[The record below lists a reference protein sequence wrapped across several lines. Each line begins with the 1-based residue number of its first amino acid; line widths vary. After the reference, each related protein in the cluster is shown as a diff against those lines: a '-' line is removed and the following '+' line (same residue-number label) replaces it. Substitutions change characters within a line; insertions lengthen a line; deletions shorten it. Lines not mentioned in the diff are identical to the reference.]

1 LTGRVSVR
9 THPWLAECVVAGV
22 VVLPGSAVLDMVI
35 RAGDEVGCP
44 VVVELVIDS
53 PVVVGD
59 GVVVQ
64 VMVEVCG
71 EDGRHDVRMYS
82 RAGDDDRGVW
92 VCHARATLAPPRKS
106 AECLPVTVGST
117 ITEVVLEQDVA
128 GFGIHPILVEAALAG
143 QCVDADEVMLP
154 AVWKDVVLHACGAQA
169 LRVQITPTGPV
180 TVSLL
185 ACDDDDQPVL
195 SVGSLEFRAMPVGQ
209 LSAGQP
215 DAAVVG
221 LVRSARRVVPDRPV
235 SKSSLIQRL
244 AGLSQVDQEREL
256 LDLVRTQA
264 ADVLGYSRGEVAEAK
279 AAFKDLG
286 FDSLTAVQLRNQIAA
301 ATGLSLPA
309 TILFDHPTPA
319 VLSRVLWDEMFSVAQ
334 TGSVTVLHDLDRLE
348 AVPVGVL
355 DERFRSSV
363 IARFQRIMSRWSDT
377 KVSSEGFDEGA
388 SVASKI
394 QSATASEVLDFI
406 DRELGRAAN

>member
-1 LTGRVSVR
+1 
-9 THPWLAECVVAGV
+9 V
-22 VVLPGSAVLDMVI
+22 VVLPASAIMDMVI

-44 VVVELVIDS
+44 VVAELVIDS

-59 GVVVQ
+59 GVAIQ
-64 VMVEVCG
+64 VMIEVCG
-71 EDGRHDVRMYS
+71 EDGRHNVQLYS
-82 RAGDDDRGVW
+82 CAGDEDREVW
-92 VCHARATLAPPRKS
+92 ACHARAILAPPRES
-106 AECLPVTVGST
+106 VEWPPVTVEST
-117 ITEVVLEQDVA
+117 TTEVVLDHDVA
-128 GFGIHPILVEAALAG
+128 GFGIHPTLIEAALAG
-143 QCVDADEVMLP
+143 QCADATEVMLP
-154 AVWKDVVLHACGAQA
+154 LVWKDVVLHASGAQA
-169 LRVQITPTGPV
+169 LRVQITPTGPA

-195 SVGSLEFRAMPVGQ
+195 SVGSLEFCAVPVGQ
-209 LSAGQP
+209 LSGGQL

-221 LVRSARRVVPDRPV
+221 LVRSARRVVQDRPV

-244 AGLSQVDQEREL
+244 AGLSRVDQEREL

-264 ADVLGYSRGEVAEAK
+264 ADVLGYSRGEATEAR

-309 TILFDHPTPA
+309 TILFDHPTPSA
-319 VLSRVLWDEMFSVAQ
+319 LSRVLWDEMFSVARA
-334 TGSVTVLHDLDRLE
+334 GSVSVLHDLDRLE

-355 DERFRSSV
+355 DEQFRSSV
-363 IARFQRIMSRWSDT
+363 IARFQRIMSKWSDT